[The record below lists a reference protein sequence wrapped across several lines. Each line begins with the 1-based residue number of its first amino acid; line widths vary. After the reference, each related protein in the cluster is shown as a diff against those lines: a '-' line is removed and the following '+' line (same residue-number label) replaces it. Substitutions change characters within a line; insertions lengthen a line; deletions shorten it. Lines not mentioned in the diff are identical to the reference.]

1 MTLDPLVLGI
11 DPGTHYMGYGLIR
24 VENDVCKAVDHGFFR
39 ADKRLSFPHRLRQI
53 YEAVSDLLE
62 KSRPDAVAVEE
73 VYVSQNAKSTLRLGH
88 ARGVILLAAV
98 ERGIEVAEYAPR
110 EVKQAVSGRGNA
122 SKDQVQWMMARMLD
136 LSIEDLQEDAAD
148 GLAVALCHGLRCY
161 SRSAKMLQPEK

>member
-1 MTLDPLVLGI
+1 MGFLVLGI

-24 VENDVCKAVDHGFFR
+24 VDSGACKAIDHGFFR
-39 ADKRLSFPHRLRQI
+39 TDKRLSFPHRLRQI

-62 KSRPDAVAVEE
+62 KFNPDAVAVEE

-98 ERGIEVAEYAPR
+98 EREIPVAEYAPR

-136 LSIEDLQEDAAD
+136 LSMDGLQEDAAD
-148 GLAVALCHGLRCY
+148 GLAVALCHGLRNE
-161 SRSAKMLQPEK
+161 SQSAKILQTES